1 MPDQQQNGQLTDL
14 LIKANELAYLNNI
27 IEQIPTKF
35 GLPLVNFFSQVAAMR
50 KQEEII
56 AQQREQSELKEKDT
70 PSDPYVEE
78 KEKTKPPRT
87 KKSTRITELNKSR
100 IIESGFLF
108 ILSVQLYHLSK

>member
-50 KQEEII
+50 QQEAAVAAQSQEETKSKGYTD
-56 AQQREQSELKEKDT
+56 ADLSQ
-70 PSDPYVEE
+70 
-78 KEKTKPPRT
+78 EKTKTPRA
-87 KKSTRITELNKSR
+87 KKA
-100 IIESGFLF
+100 IES
-108 ILSVQLYHLSK
+108 QN